1 MTAETASP
9 TVKSLFD
16 ALPALAAE
24 AKSRAAEAEALRRL
38 PPDFAERL
46 VRAGSVR
53 LLVPADLGGC
63 DGSVLDWWRMTL
75 SLSTADASAGWVI
88 GQCAMYCAVF
98 AAKHPAA
105 RVREVFADPLA
116 NLTGSG
122 NGSGRAVAVDGGY
135 RVTGRWRFTSG
146 CTLATYV
153 SGHPVVEG
161 DPGPLGVAMFAPV
174 QEITLHESW
183 DVVGLAG
190 TGSHDVEFRDV
201 FVPHDLTNRP
211 FDHHAEVTGAL
222 SALALGHWWDSCVA
236 AAVELGIARHL
247 LDEVWSVARTKPVSA
262 LPGAPPRTSDSATL
276 RVLQWCEGILFAQE
290 AAMAEALRRVWDRA
304 AEGSLQVRDRVVVS
318 TAAVTA
324 VHESKRVVDMAF
336 EVATTEGLRSAHV
349 LSQLI
354 RDAQVMP
361 LHAAARKGR
370 FEMLGRVAE
379 GDSQLE
385 PFI

>member
-1 MTAETASP
+1 MTAVIANSTLG
-9 TVKSLFD
+9 SLLD
-16 ALPALAAE
+16 ALPRLVVE
-24 AKSRAAEAEALRRL
+24 AKERADETETLRRL
-38 PPDFAERL
+38 PDDFAQRL
-46 VRAGSVR
+46 LNAGSVR
-53 LLVPADLGGC
+53 VLIPSALGGC
-63 DGSVLDWWRMTL
+63 GGSILDWWRL
-75 SLSTADASAGWVI
+75 ALALSTADASTGWVI

-105 RVREVFADPLA
+105 RVRAVFADPLA
-116 NLTGSG
+116 NVTGSG
-122 NGSGRAVAVDGGY
+122 NGSGTAVPVDGGY

-146 CTLATYV
+146 CTLATFV
-153 SGHPVVEG
+153 SGHPFVEG
-161 DPGPLGVAMFAPV
+161 EPGPLGVAMFAPV
-174 QEITLHESW
+174 QEITIHESW

-190 TGSHDVEFRDV
+190 TGSHDIEFRDV

-211 FDHHAEVTGAL
+211 FDHHAEVTGPL

-236 AAVELGIARHL
+236 AAVELGIARHML
-247 LDEVWSVARTKPVSA
+247 EEVWSVARTKPVSL

-276 RVLQWCEGILFAQE
+276 RVLQCCEGILFAQE
-290 AAMAEALRRVWDRA
+290 AALTEALRRIWDRA
-304 AEGSLQVRDRVVVS
+304 DEGSLQVRDRVVVG

-336 EVATTEGLRSAHV
+336 EVATTEGLRNDHI
-349 LSQLI
+349 LSRLV

-361 LHAAARKGR
+361 LHAVARKSR
-370 FEMLGRVAE
+370 FELLGRVAE